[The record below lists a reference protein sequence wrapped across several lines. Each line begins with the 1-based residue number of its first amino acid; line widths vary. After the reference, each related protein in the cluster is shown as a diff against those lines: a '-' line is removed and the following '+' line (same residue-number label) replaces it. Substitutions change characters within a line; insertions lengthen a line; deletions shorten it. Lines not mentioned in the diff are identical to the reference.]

1 MKKCFLALLLA
12 LCMLPALA
20 LASGSVLMVQLPQD
34 AQMVENV
41 EFDDG
46 DFIQTY
52 QLSGGAT
59 VQLLRYASFE
69 MTLGDLI
76 ASEWAGC
83 TDVRELGVNAIGGCA
98 AEGLRFAYQEDGQ
111 AALDVTIVLV
121 KTDGAVL
128 VFEAVFPEA
137 LGDAQIEATVQAM
150 LASMDVMEADGA
162 AGNETA
168 EVG

>member
-1 MKKCFLALLLA
+1 MKRCFLALLLA
-12 LCMLPALA
+12 ACMLPALA
-20 LASGSVLMVQLPQD
+20 LAEGSVLMVQLPQD

-83 TDVRELGVNAIGGCA
+83 TDVCELGVSSVGGCA

-121 KTDGAVL
+121 KTADGVL
-128 VFEAVFPEA
+128 VFEALFPEA
-137 LGDAQIEATVQAM
+137 LGDAQIEATVQTM
-150 LASMDVMEADGA
+150 LDSMDVKRADA
-162 AGNETA
+162 PAENETA

>member
-41 EFDDG
+41 VFDDG

-83 TDVRELGVNAIGGCA
+83 TNVRELGVSMIGGCA

-111 AALDVTIVLV
+111 AALDVSIALV
-121 KTDGAVL
+121 KAGDDVL

-137 LGDAQIEATVQAM
+137 LGDAQIDATVQAM
-150 LASMDVMEADGA
+150 LSSMDVMNADDA